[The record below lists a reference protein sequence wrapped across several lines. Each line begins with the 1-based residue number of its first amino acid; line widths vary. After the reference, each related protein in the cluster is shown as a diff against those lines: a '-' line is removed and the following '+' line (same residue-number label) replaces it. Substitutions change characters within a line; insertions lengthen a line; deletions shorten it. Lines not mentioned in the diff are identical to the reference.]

1 MLAASDVAP
10 DERTAD
16 AVRDVLE
23 NLADCENVFYELL
36 DALGKGVSIAEIMWA
51 SEGREIRPTELR
63 FRPQEW
69 FSFGEDFGAQTGEL
83 RISRVRAGSAL
94 PAGGLFDDVEP
105 LPLNKFV
112 VHSFRPHLGNRWGR
126 PLARRCFWPIW
137 FKQQD
142 IKFWLKFIEKGTGT
156 VLTKFNAGA
165 PDDEKAAALKA
176 AENVND
182 ETAVAVPANFPVEI
196 LEKARQGN
204 SSIYRDL
211 VDRFSN
217 REVAFVVLGQVLTS
231 AGSDEGSGSRSLGEV
246 HNEARGE
253 KIEVDAKSL
262 MRVVNEQL
270 IGPFV
275 ALNFG
280 PNTEAPK

>member
-1 MLAASDVAP
+1 MV
-10 DERTAD
+10 
-16 AVRDVLE
+16 
-23 NLADCENVFYELL
+23 
-36 DALGKGVSIAEIMWA
+36 
-51 SEGREIRPTELR
+51 
-63 FRPQEW
+63 
-69 FSFGEDFGAQTGEL
+69 
-83 RISRVRAGSAL
+83 
-94 PAGGLFDDVEP
+94 
-105 LPLNKFV
+105 
-112 VHSFRPHLGNRWGR
+112 
-126 PLARRCFWPIW
+126 
-137 FKQQD
+137 
-142 IKFWLKFIEKGTGT
+142 
-156 VLTKFNAGA
+156 TKFNAGA

-217 REVAFVVLGQVLTS
+217 REVAFVVLGQVRTS